1 MSTTKPPTY
10 ILGYQDEASVSKLTY
25 RPLGNTDMVVSSL
38 R

>member
-1 MSTTKPPTY
+1 MTSTKPPTY
-10 ILGYQDEASVSKLTY
+10 IPGYQDEDSVAKLTY